1 MRSKCGGQGSLGGT
15 RSLPAR
21 GEVGAA
27 HQQFCHPNGIRLIF
41 LNTPTKTLTLPEKSC
56 IM

>member
-27 HQQFCHPNGIRLIF
+27 HQQVCHPNGIRLIF